1 VAESEIATPRWGNQ
15 GRDRKAQAILRT
27 LIASCGDDITRGSWI
42 DIGCGSGGIA
52 AALAPS
58 ARQIAG
64 FDPEPW
70 PNWASMA
77 AQHSNLSFTAAGFDN
92 EQLPLPENAVDVVI
106 CNQVYEHVARPEQ
119 LIRNIHRV
127 LKPGGVCYFA
137 GPNLLW
143 PIEPHVFWPVVHW
156 LPRQQAQLLMRL
168 FGSGQAEHLDAYS
181 KAHWT
186 LARWFKRAGFQVFN
200 LLRVRVVAE
209 FESSDRRFVRC
220 IAWVVPDMVY
230 KLLTPF
236 SPGFVYLLVKPVR
249 HQGNWH

>member
-27 LIASCGDDITRGSWI
+27 LMASCGDDITRGSWI

-58 ARQIAG
+58 VRQIAG

-70 PNWASMA
+70 PNWAAMA
-77 AQHSNLSFTAAGFDN
+77 AEHSNLSFTAAGFDN

-143 PIEPHVFWPVVHW
+143 PIEPHVYWPFVHW
-156 LPRQQAQLLMRL
+156 LPRRRALALMRL
-168 FGSGQAEHLDAYS
+168 LGSRRTEDLDAFS
-181 KAHWT
+181 ATAWT
-186 LARWFKRAGFQVFN
+186 LEQWFRASGFVFRSAVSERLAAQHGNTLPERMAR
-200 LLRVRVVAE
+200 LLALIPTQ
-209 FESSDRRFVRC
+209 FFAMLNS
-220 IAWVVPDMVY
+220 AM
-230 KLLTPF
+230 
-236 SPGFVYLLVKPVR
+236 PGFVYLLQKSR
-249 HQGNWH
+249 EA